1 MTSKLRPIL
10 QWISAKA
17 LNWAVLV
24 SFTLFILCLYR
35 YNYPG
40 LRELNISPLPFLA
53 LFGLC
58 LLLLVM
64 KLKPRLRWQPLL
76 IFLGILT
83 AVVAVKL
90 PILNHLGGYFNSDD
104 SIFGLMS
111 RHFLQGQPAPLFFYG
126 QLYLGS
132 GYMLIN
138 ALFSGLLG
146 QSVLGLGL
154 TALVLFSL
162 FIFIQYRWT
171 AEFLDRYTAYGCI
184 AFYVFSGGIL
194 MQNIFSV
201 GGNFPLVYVLGALIL
216 FLTLKIVI
224 KGESHYIYILGFIIG
239 FGYWNHQ
246 ITLVFALLSILL
258 ILLKRNLK
266 QIGALAV
273 SGLLGL
279 LPFLLFEVSH
289 HFVNLRFIFRGSRDS
304 QVPALSPPKW
314 HHLVQGLIDIFP
326 PDTPLLLA
334 LLFYGIVLGGIIWA
348 VYRTVKLKKISVE
361 LVIALNIVL
370 FVLIYLSSQFSKSY
384 IPRYFMPL
392 YLLLPALL
400 IRPLPLKRGRLR
412 FILGIPVL
420 LVLMGFGLFHHLS
433 FGRRLERLEGYRQ
446 ALYNRLRGAGVDTW
460 YAATYRDSYL
470 FSLMSGEEMVV
481 SNGQLERY
489 LPYLLRLYNSPQ
501 RHIYLIGSRGRY
513 FKKKLDTYGVAHDY
527 EETRLFRLFSHI
539 SAKINLPDWRGKILS
554 RLPEILIKAGVNGQ
568 VRLVVNGQGLSP
580 QEARGVRLNVQV
592 QNSEYTSLQREP
604 LGLPPNPVAVAVP
617 ACFQGNSLRVTAWLD
632 HNGSDIPATKIT
644 ETIAVPALEAPA
656 GTIYL
661 NGFSPAVNDLAGQ
674 YRTRDP
680 RFNNEVHVEGEA
692 LRVMEKEAVLLWRP
706 TDAAGKQRLVLTVHS
721 LIDFDRP
728 IWRYLGLYQELS
740 ITLNHHS
747 RTYKLTYGPNRI
759 VFPLPAEAVSSAA
772 PFLDIHFKTKYVL
785 PFKFGRLGYYE
796 TGLALSRRE
805 RDF

>member
-1 MTSKLRPIL
+1 MTSKLRPII
-10 QWISAKA
+10 QWISGKA

-40 LRELNISPLPFLA
+40 LRELHISPLPFLA

-64 KLKPRLRWQPLL
+64 KLKPRVRWQPVL
-76 IFLGILT
+76 IFLAILT
-83 AVVAVKL
+83 AVVVVKL
-90 PILNHLGGYFNSDD
+90 PILNHLTGYVNSDD
-104 SIFGLMS
+104 SVFGLMS

-138 ALFSGLLG
+138 ALFFGLLD
-146 QSVLGLGL
+146 QSVLTLGL
-154 TALVLFSL
+154 TALVLFSV

-171 AEFLDRYTAYGCI
+171 VEFLDKYTAYGCI

-194 MQNIFSV
+194 MKNIFSV
-201 GGNFPLVYVLGALIL
+201 GGNFPLVYVLSALIL
-216 FLTLKIVI
+216 FLTLKIVV
-224 KGESHYIYILGFIIG
+224 KDESHYIYILGFIIG

-314 HHLVQGLIDIFP
+314 RHLVQGLIDIFP

-334 LLFYGIVLGGIIWA
+334 ALFYAIVLGGVIWA
-348 VYRTVKLKKISVE
+348 VYRTIQLKRISVE
-361 LVIALNIVL
+361 FVISLNIVL
-370 FVLIYLSSQFSKSY
+370 FVLIYLFSQFSKSY

-400 IRPLPLKRGRLR
+400 FRPLPLKRGRLR

-420 LVLMGFGLFHHLS
+420 LVLIGFGFFHHLS
-433 FGRRLERLEGYRQ
+433 FGRRLERIEGYRL

-470 FSLMSGEEMVV
+470 FGLMSREEMVV

-489 LPYLLRLYNSPQ
+489 LPYLLRLYNSPE

-513 FKKKLDTYGVAHDY
+513 LKKKLDTYGLAHDY

-554 RLPEILIKAGVNGQ
+554 RLPGITIKAGVKGEA
-568 VRLVVNGQGLSP
+568 RLAVNGQGLSP
-580 QEARGVRLNVQV
+580 QETQALRLNVQA
-592 QNSEYTSLQREP
+592 QNPAYTFLEREP
-604 LGLPPNPVAVAVP
+604 AGLSPNQVAVDMP
-617 ACFQGNSLRVTAWLD
+617 ACFQGNSVQVTAWLD
-632 HNGSDIPATKIT
+632 HNGTDIPASKVAK
-644 ETIAVPALEAPA
+644 TIDMPSFEAAA
-656 GTIYL
+656 GIIYL
-661 NGFSPAVNDLAGQ
+661 NGFSLPVNDLAGR
-674 YRTRDP
+674 YRSRD
-680 RFNNEVHVEGEA
+680 RRLNNDVHIKGKS
-692 LRVMEKEAVLLWRP
+692 LRVMEKAAVLLWRP
-706 TDAAGKQRLVLTVHS
+706 GDAAGKQKLVLIVHS

-728 IWRYLGLYQELS
+728 IWRYLGLGQELN
-740 ITLNHHS
+740 IALNNHS
-747 RTYKLTYGPNRI
+747 RTYKLTYGPNQI
-759 VFPLPAEAVSSAA
+759 VFPLPAAGTSSAA

-796 TGLALSRRE
+796 TGLAIRE

>member
-1 MTSKLRPIL
+1 MTSKLRPII
-10 QWISAKA
+10 QWISGKA

-35 YNYPG
+35 RNYPG
-40 LRELNISPLPFLA
+40 LRELHISPLPFLA

-64 KLKPRLRWQPLL
+64 KLKPRVRWQPVL
-76 IFLGILT
+76 IFLAILT
-83 AVVAVKL
+83 AVVVVKL
-90 PILNHLGGYFNSDD
+90 PILNHLTGYVNSDD
-104 SIFGLMS
+104 SVFGLMS

-138 ALFSGLLG
+138 ALFFGLLG
-146 QSVLGLGL
+146 QSVLTLGL
-154 TALVLFSL
+154 TALVLFSV

-171 AEFLDRYTAYGCI
+171 VEFLDKYTAYGCI

-194 MQNIFSV
+194 MKNIFSV
-201 GGNFPLVYVLGALIL
+201 GGNFPLVYVLSALIL
-216 FLTLKIVI
+216 FLTLKIVV
-224 KGESHYIYILGFIIG
+224 KDESHYIYILGFIIG
-239 FGYWNHQ
+239 FGYWNHP
-246 ITLVFALLSILL
+246 ITLVFALCAILF

-289 HFVNLRFIFRGSRDS
+289 RFVNLRFIFRGSRDS
-304 QVPALSPPKW
+304 QVPALAPPKW
-314 HHLVQGLIDIFP
+314 HHLAQGLIDIFP

-334 LLFYGIVLGGIIWA
+334 ALFYAIVLGGVIWA
-348 VYRTVKLKKISVE
+348 VYRTIQLKRISVE
-361 LVIALNIVL
+361 FVISLNIVL
-370 FVLIYLSSQFSKSY
+370 FVLIYLFSQFSKSY

-400 IRPLPLKRGRLR
+400 FRPLPLKRGRLR

-420 LVLMGFGLFHHLS
+420 LVLMGFGFFHHLS
-433 FGRRLERLEGYRQ
+433 FGRRLERIEGYRL

-470 FSLMSGEEMVV
+470 FGLMSREEMVV

-489 LPYLLRLYNSPQ
+489 LPYLLRLYNSPE

-513 FKKKLDTYGVAHDY
+513 LKKKLDTYGLAHDY

-554 RLPEILIKAGVNGQ
+554 RLPGITIKAGVKGEA
-568 VRLVVNGQGLSP
+568 RLAVNGQGLSP
-580 QEARGVRLNVQV
+580 QETQALRLNVQA
-592 QNSEYTSLQREP
+592 QNPAYTFLEREP
-604 LGLPPNPVAVAVP
+604 AGLSPNQVAVDMP
-617 ACFQGNSLRVTAWLD
+617 ACFQGNSVQVTAWLD
-632 HNGSDIPATKIT
+632 HNGTDIPASKVAK
-644 ETIAVPALEAPA
+644 TIDMPSFEAAA
-656 GTIYL
+656 GIIYL
-661 NGFSPAVNDLAGQ
+661 NGFSLPVNDLAGR
-674 YRTRDP
+674 YRSRD
-680 RFNNEVHVEGEA
+680 RRLNNDVHIKGKS

-706 TDAAGKQRLVLTVHS
+706 GDAAYKQDLVLIVHS

-728 IWRYLGLYQELS
+728 IWRYLGLGQELS
-740 ITLNHHS
+740 IALNNHS
-747 RTYKLTYGPNRI
+747 RTYKLTYGPNQI
-759 VFPLPAEAVSSAA
+759 VFPLPAAGTSSAA

-796 TGLALSRRE
+796 TGLAIRE